1 MKTWLPVVF
10 IVVLAGTGSLL
21 WKRSNDAAFAK
32 LHEEL
37 EAIHGEAL
45 AAAADRGGA
54 GVRPE
59 DARLPPRMVQGAAEA
74 MPQPPQ
80 PQPQAKR
87 ERLSADASAAEP
99 AQPRSWTS
107 QDLLDHYD
115 VAFATENVDSEWA
128 ARARGIAEERLNADL
143 PPGSSVRSIDCR
155 TSMCRIES
163 SHADRDSYTQFA
175 RQSFQDPGTSI
186 WNCGSF
192 STIVNDDS
200 QPGSPIM
207 VVSYVSRD
215 GTNLSMPDPAEGP

>member
-1 MKTWLPVVF
+1 MKTWFPVVF
-10 IVVLAGTGSLL
+10 IVVLAGTGALL

-37 EAIHGEAL
+37 DAIHGEAL
-45 AAAADRGGA
+45 AAAADRGGGA

-80 PQPQAKR
+80 PQARR
-87 ERLSADASAAEP
+87 ERPSADASAAEP
-99 AQPRSWTS
+99 ARPRSWTS

-128 ARARGIAEERLNADL
+128 VRARRIAEERLKADL
-143 PPGSSVRSIDCR
+143 PTGSSVRSIDCR

-163 SHADRDSYTQFA
+163 SHADRGSYAQFA
-175 RQSFQDPGTSI
+175 RQSFQDPATSI

-200 QPGSPIM
+200 QPGSAVM

-215 GTNLSMPDPAEGP
+215 GTNLSTPDPAEGP